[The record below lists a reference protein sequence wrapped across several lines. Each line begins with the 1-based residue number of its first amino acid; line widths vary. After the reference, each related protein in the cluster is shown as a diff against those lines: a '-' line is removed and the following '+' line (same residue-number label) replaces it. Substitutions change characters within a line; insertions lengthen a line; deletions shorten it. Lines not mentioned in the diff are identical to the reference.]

1 MVLFLSQSV
10 IYIMLF
16 IGVVVTGLNICR
28 LYAMIETKTPDW
40 KQYVYRIGH
49 IGIAFICTM
58 TTINII
64 IHM

>member
-10 IYIMLF
+10 IYLMLF

-28 LYAMIETKTPDW
+28 LYAMIDAKTPDW

-49 IGIAFICTM
+49 TGVAFACT
-58 TTINII
+58 TSILNII